1 MVPSLLVLIV
11 RIVDEEKLLVEELDG
26 YRAYTRAARYRLM
39 PYVW

>member
-1 MVPSLLVLIV
+1 
-11 RIVDEEKLLVEELDG
+11 LVEELDG